1 MLFVALDEEWK
12 IGASS
17 ITVLH
22 LLLRQ
27 KNDKFSALNILHLY
41 PDEELCQM
49 QLKMSSL
56 FGK

>member
-1 MLFVALDEEWK
+1 VEDRGQLDHSVALTP
-12 IGASS
+12 A
-17 ITVLH
+17 T
-22 LLLRQ
+22 

-49 QLKMSSL
+49 LLKMSSL